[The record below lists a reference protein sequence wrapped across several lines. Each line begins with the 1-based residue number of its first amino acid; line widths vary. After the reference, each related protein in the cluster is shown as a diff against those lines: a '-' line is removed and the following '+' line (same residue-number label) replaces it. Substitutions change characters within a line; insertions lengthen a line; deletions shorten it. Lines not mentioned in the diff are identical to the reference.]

1 MSALMNNRRVRR
13 SPAAATQ
20 VTIRPVRLEDVEA
33 INLLRRQPSVADYT
47 AAFPSERIESNREFV
62 EALSPDD
69 HLMVAE
75 LDGQVVGMAGLHVK
89 SGKQRHS
96 AVLGIMVHDQ
106 LQDRG
111 IGRRLME
118 SLLDLADNWIGLVR
132 VELEVYA
139 DNARAIHLY
148 ETLGFEHEGR
158 RIKGVFRN
166 GQYAD
171 VLIMG
176 RVR

>member
-1 MSALMNNRRVRR
+1 MDKRRARR
-13 SPAAATQ
+13 SPAVAAQ
-20 VTIRPVRLEDVEA
+20 VTIRPVQLEDAEA
-33 INLLRRQPSVADYT
+33 INLLRRQPLVADYT
-47 AAFPSERIESNREFV
+47 AVFPSERIEANREFIQ
-62 EALSPDD
+62 ALGHDD

-96 AVLGIMVHDQ
+96 AVLGIGVHDRF
-106 LQDRG
+106 QDRG

-118 SLLDLADNWIGLVR
+118 CLLDLADNWIGLVR
-132 VELEVYA
+132 VELEVWA

-148 ETLGFEHEGR
+148 ETLGFQHEGR
-158 RIKGVFRN
+158 RVKGVFRN